1 MGNSIVA
8 ATVGGPVV
16 GVGGTGVG
24 VPAGASGTSG
34 VLVPE
39 ALIVCAFAIL
49 VFWAL
54 AALASEVSRAT
65 ALSGEGTPALSR
77 PGVTDGGAATV
88 GVAVEATGP
97 EILRAVVG
105 DAGGAG
111 SSGMLEEGEAVACSA
126 SACAADS
133 TTVGLAI

>member
-1 MGNSIVA
+1 MVG

-24 VPAGASGTSG
+24 VPVGASGTST
-34 VLVPE
+34 VPLPE

-49 VFWAL
+49 VSLAL

-65 ALSGEGTPALSR
+65 ALSGEGTPALSGPR
-77 PGVTDGGAATV
+77 VTDGGAATV

-97 EILRAVVG
+97 KFLRAVVG
-105 DAGGAG
+105 DAVGAG
-111 SSGMLEEGEAVACSA
+111 SSGMLEEGSAVACSA
-126 SACAADS
+126 SACVADT
-133 TTVGLAI
+133 TTVGLAT